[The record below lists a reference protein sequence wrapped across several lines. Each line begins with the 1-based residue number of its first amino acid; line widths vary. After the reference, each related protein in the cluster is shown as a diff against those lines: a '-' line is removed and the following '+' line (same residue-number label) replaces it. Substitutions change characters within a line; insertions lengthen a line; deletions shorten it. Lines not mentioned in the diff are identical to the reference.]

1 MNVENLIKRL
11 QAKEEQAFKE
21 LVFAYS
27 KKLMSI
33 ARLYGKSMQE
43 AQDNLQDTF
52 VVVFDKIKEFRGKS
66 EGQLFAW
73 MKQILIYKSLTK
85 NQKKYNHVEYS
96 LENASEK
103 TNLDPD
109 AISQLTHK
117 EIISIVYTLPSGYRE
132 VFALYAIEGYSHKEI
147 GVKMGIAES
156 SSRSQYSRA
165 KKILQKKI
173 KELSKVYLK

>member
-1 MNVENLIKRL
+1 MKIEKLILGLKK
-11 QAKEEQAFKE
+11 KEEQAFKE

-27 KKLMSI
+27 KKLMSV
-33 ARLYGKSMQE
+33 AKLYAKSVQE

-52 VVVFDKIKEFRGKS
+52 VVVFDKIKDFKGKN

-85 NQKKYNHVEYS
+85 NQKKYKHVESS
-96 LENASEK
+96 LENAKEH

-109 AISQLTHK
+109 ALSQLTHQ
-117 EIISIVYTLPSGYRE
+117 EIISIVYQLPAGYKE

-147 GVKMGIAES
+147 GARMGIAES

-173 KELSKVYLK
+173 NELSKVYL